1 MRRLVPF
8 LIPCVLSSGCFGG
21 EGLEVPT
28 DEIYFPLGLAI
39 DSAGKHLYVVS
50 SDFDLQYDGGSVQ
63 SYRLD
68 DLYAKLPQRCA
79 TDADCGD
86 GKCNQGMC
94 STTLEDSPCPQ
105 GDRPPEDWLLYP
117 GRCNFIDNK
126 PFIASKVKIGAFAT
140 DAVIRTEPN
149 QTTEDPTALR
159 QRLFVPV
166 RGDTT
171 LHWMD
176 LQNGQ
181 IECGQSNNA
190 GACDSLHR
198 AGQSPARENTRDLS
212 LAAEPFGID
221 ANDNGSTLVVTN
233 QTSGTASLFVND
245 WNEPKQGPYLKFAL
259 SSSNMPSRPI
269 GIAHLPRRPEDK
281 DPDALTTDAFLM
293 TFRNA
298 AQVRLLRYAPDGAD
312 ADADPTVEEPEGTN
326 PRPYLVDGGGVIID
340 ANSVGADSRGL
351 AVDRTAREKATAACG
366 SDEACIEQA
375 ALIPLDVYVAN
386 RSPATL
392 LIGRTQPPLEY
403 PYFFQTVPLTV
414 GPSRVVVGQIP
425 TPSGELETRAFVV
438 SFDSRRVFI
447 IDPKRL
453 RIEVEIMTGRGPQAL
468 AIDAPRRLLYVGHFT
483 DSWIGVYSLDL
494 ASPASYGTLIGSL
507 GFPKAPRSSK

>member
-39 DSAGKHLYVVS
+39 DRSGKHLYVVS

-68 DLYAKLPQRCA
+68 DLYAQLPERCA
-79 TDADCGD
+79 TDAECG
-86 GKCNQGMC
+86 GSRPVCNQGLC
-94 STTLEDSPCPQ
+94 AASLDDSPCAQ
-105 GDRPPEDWLLYP
+105 GDRSPDEWLLYP

-126 PFIASKVKIGAFAT
+126 PLIESRVKIGAFAT
-140 DAVIRTEPN
+140 DAVIRTEPG
-149 QTTEDPTALR
+149 QEGADPIDVR
-159 QRLFVPV
+159 ERLFVPV

-176 LQNGQ
+176 LKNGG
-181 IECGQSNNA
+181 IDCGQNTNN
-190 GACDSLHR
+190 GACDTNHR
-198 AGQSPARENTRDLS
+198 AGQRPALENTRDLS
-212 LAAEPFGID
+212 LAPEPFGID
-221 ANDNGSTLVVTN
+221 ANADGSTIVVTN
-233 QTSGTASLFVND
+233 QTTGTASLFVNYWPAKD
-245 WNEPKQGPYLKFAL
+245 EETGAVSNKGPQLKFAL
-259 SSSNMPSRPI
+259 SSNSIPSRPI
-269 GIAHLPRRPEDK
+269 GIVSLPRRPED
-281 DPDALTTDAFLM
+281 DAVGASTTDTFLM

-298 AQVRLLRYAPDGAD
+298 AQVRLLRYAPDIASSPD
-312 ADADPTVEEPEGTN
+312 
-326 PRPYLVDGGGVIID
+326 RSYLVDGGGVVID

-351 AVDRTAREKATAACG
+351 AVDPSARQKATAACG
-366 SDEACIEQA
+366 SDAACIQQA

-414 GPSRVVVGQIP
+414 GPSRVVVGQIE

-468 AIDAPRRLLYVGHFT
+468 ALDVPRKLLYVGHFT

-494 ASPASYGTLIGSL
+494 ASPATYGTLLGSL